1 MVIRSRKSKKDK
13 QHNGKRKR
21 TKGQTETVHRKSK
34 TSNMNPTKIW
44 GELKRIFLECENT
57 LVKHIL
63 ERLIT

>member
-13 QHNGKRKR
+13 QNNGKRKR

-44 GELKRIFLECENT
+44 GVLK
-57 LVKHIL
+57 
-63 ERLIT
+63 